1 MKPQNACLHL
11 ILWLLCYPIT
21 LSGQSTVDSI
31 QALLNTAGK
40 DTVKVQ
46 LLLDLGRANFSD
58 APDKSLK
65 LAMEARDLARE
76 LAYGKGYAQALKSI
90 GLVYYNKGD
99 YIETLEFWH
108 LSMNAFDSLGD
119 KAGVA
124 NMMSNLGAVYFNKGD
139 DASALDNYLKSLKLA
154 EELGDTLRIVT
165 TCINIGAVYSN
176 KKATRNK
183 ELEYY
188 MRALPLSEMIDDK
201 DAIGTV
207 SVNLG
212 EIFLDRGIL
221 DSALYFF
228 QKSLNAFDGSENL
241 PYTLINMGKV
251 FRLQKDYTKAILFQ
265 SQAYDYAKSL
275 DSKNDMALALIAL
288 AETYTK
294 KGDQKKALNYYLEA
308 EALSK
313 EIGAN
318 YQLKDAYQGLSYTY
332 ASMKDYGKAFQYQ
345 TLLLEIKDTL
355 FNLDIEKKLGTLQF
369 SFDLNKKESQI
380 SLLTKDKEIQ
390 EQEIR
395 RQKIVRNS
403 FIGGF
408 AIVLLFA
415 SIVLKQRNRISKEKK
430 RSEELLLNILPEET
444 AEELKATGTAK
455 AKSFDLV
462 SVMFTDFKNFTQAS
476 ERLSAEE
483 LVSEINFCY
492 SEFDRIITKYG
503 LEKIKTI
510 GDAYMCAG
518 GLPVPNETHAV
529 DIIRAGLEFQ
539 DFIRRNKEKREK
551 ENLPFFELRL
561 GIHTGPVVAGI
572 VGIKKFAY
580 DIWGD
585 TVNTASR
592 MESSGET
599 GKVNISGY
607 TYELVKDH
615 FICTHRGKIQAKN
628 KGEIDMYF
636 VEGVRV

>member
-1 MKPQNACLHL
+1 MSFNSR
-11 ILWLLCYPIT
+11 LLCLVLALGLVISA
-21 LSGQSTVDSI
+21 LGQSNLDSL
-31 QALLNTAGK
+31 QLLLNKAGK
-40 DTVKVQ
+40 DTVRVQ
-46 LLLDLGRANFSD
+46 LLLDLARANMSD
-58 APDKSLK
+58 APDRSRK
-65 LAMEARDLARE
+65 LAEDARYLSRDLA
-76 LAYGKGYAQALKSI
+76 YGRGYAQSLKSI
-90 GLVYYNKGD
+90 GLAYYNQGD
-99 YIETLEFWH
+99 YIETLEYWN

-119 KAGVA
+119 KSGVA
-124 NMMSNLGAVYFNKGD
+124 NLMSNLGAVYFNQGD
-139 DASALDNYLKSLKLA
+139 DASALDYYLRSLKLA
-154 EELGDTLRIVT
+154 EDLQDTLRIVT
-165 TCINIGAVYSN
+165 TCINIGAVYFN
-176 KKATRNK
+176 KKATK
-183 ELEYY
+183 AKAQEFY
-188 MRALPLSEMIDDK
+188 MRALPLSEQIGDK

-212 EIFLDRGIL
+212 EIFLDRGQL
-221 DSALYFF
+221 DSALIYF
-228 QKSLNAFDGSENL
+228 QKSLKAFEGSENL
-241 PYTLINMGKV
+241 PYPLINIGKV
-251 FRLQKDYTKAILFQ
+251 YRLQKDYIKAVLFQ

-275 DSKNDMALALIAL
+275 DSKNDIALSLIAL
-288 AETYTK
+288 AETYTA
-294 KGDQKKALNYYLEA
+294 KGDQKKALEYYLEA

-318 YQLKDAYQGLSYTY
+318 YQLKDAYQGLASTY
-332 ASMKDYGKAFQYQ
+332 AGLKDYGEAFRYQ
-345 TLLLEIKDTL
+345 TLLLGIKDTL

-369 SFDLNKKESQI
+369 SFDMEKKESQI

-390 EQEIR
+390 QQEIR

-415 SIVLKQRNRISKEKK
+415 AVFLSQRNRIAKEKK
-430 RSEELLLNILPEET
+430 RSDELLLNILPEET

-455 AKSFDLV
+455 AKSFDMV

-483 LVSEINFCY
+483 LVHEINLCY
-492 SEFDRIITKYG
+492 SEFDRIIARHG

-518 GLPVPNETHAV
+518 GLPVTNDTHPV
-529 DIIRAGLEFQ
+529 DIVRAGIEFQ
-539 DFIRRNKEKREK
+539 EFIRLNKERREK

-592 MESSGET
+592 MESSGEI
-599 GKVNISGY
+599 GKVNISGP

-615 FICTHRGKIQAKN
+615 FICTYRGKIMAKN

-636 VEGVRV
+636 VEGVKV